1 MTPNPPSYSSLTL
14 LSDTF
19 LSPPQNDDVISTGSY
34 TIQSRATS
42 FSNSKITQTYTSSPG
57 APLEESPLSQQANAN
72 NFITRVLGSKLSS
85 SKFTTD
91 HLNSAPN
98 KMNMI
103 ETDPMSRTK
112 RKGTSAPP
120 PQDPSATSEMHVASL
135 SIQLASRSPEPQAET
150 QSGPETESRT
160 NALDPADPMQAPVVP
175 PRPAS
180 NLVVLLSF
188 IYSDNVHLLCQS
200 KVCNNLYF
208 WSHFILSGFKYYV
221 LTLKL
226 LL

>member
-1 MTPNPPSYSSLTL
+1 MTPNPPSYSSLAI

-34 TIQSRATS
+34 TNQSSATSS
-42 FSNSKITQTYTSSPG
+42 FSNSKTTRTYTSTSG
-57 APLEESPLSQQANAN
+57 SPLEEPPSSQQANAN
-72 NFITRVLGSKLSS
+72 SFITRVLGSKLSS

-98 KMNMI
+98 KMNLI
-103 ETDPMSRTK
+103 KTDPKSKTK
-112 RKGTSAPP
+112 WKGTSAPP
-120 PQDPSATSEMHVASL
+120 PQDPTATSEMHVASL
-135 SIQLASRSPEPQAET
+135 SIQLAPRSPEPQAET

-160 NALDPADPMQAPVVP
+160 NALDPADPMRPPVVP

-188 IYSDNVHLLCQS
+188 IYSENVQLLCQS

-208 WSHFILSGFKYYV
+208 LMFLKEV
-221 LTLKL
+221 L
-226 LL
+226 